1 MISGK
6 TSYPAQAVKCLFC
19 SAGFNEPSWRLNL
32 EEHENDQESARN
44 ELQRK
49 WDASLRAGS
58 WRNMSIDSIVHPEAD
73 DLREL
78 QTAFEE
84 ANETAANRRWC
95 TFGNVDRNDQ
105 RGSAHCKAYK
115 RS

>member
-1 MISGK
+1 MGCVIARWK
-6 TSYPAQAVKCLFC
+6 
-19 SAGFNEPSWRLNL
+19 L
-32 EEHENDQESARN
+32 EKHE
-44 ELQRK
+44 L
-49 WDASLRAGS
+49 
-58 WRNMSIDSIVHPEAD
+58 DSIVHPEAD

-115 RS
+115 RSSGWVKP